1 MSSTAA
7 TAARPP
13 GLLYAVDDWPPVA
26 RLLLLGVQY
35 AVLDAIYLVLV
46 AIILRHAHVTPAASV
61 DAMGVACVGLAI
73 GTALQ
78 ALPRGPVGSGF
89 LAPPVFS
96 ATYLAPSVL
105 AAEIGG
111 MRLVFG
117 MTVFAG
123 VVEVLI
129 GLALNRLRIV
139 ITPVL
144 SGLTVFVV
152 GLQLGIV
159 GIGETLDVQHEA
171 LPGFPLHLLV
181 ATGTL
186 LTCVALSIWGR
197 GILKLVCTLVG
208 LLVGMAGADMIG
220 LIAPAQLATI
230 GHTAWVAL
238 PHPFLTYGFE
248 PALAPAFLAAG
259 VAAALRAVG
268 VVTTCQRINDAGWQR
283 PDMANVRRGVLAD
296 GLANVIGGALGTPGM
311 SVAPSMVGISAA
323 TGATSRAIA
332 FVAAAV
338 LLVIAASP
346 RLSGFFLLVP
356 SEVAGGLLVF
366 TASFLITG
374 GMEIMV
380 SRRTDTRAVYV
391 IGISTMLAL
400 GRTLFPHYF
409 DQLSPALRSVAGSSL
424 ALGLTAALV
433 LTLLFRLGTSQRA
446 ETGWTASEASIEAAL
461 GFLRGQAQGW
471 KLPADVTATAA
482 THLREVL
489 EYLLRTHPAGLE
501 GSLRLGYDGLALRVE
516 VLYAGSAAAHL
527 PPPREPHPT
536 PQEHRQDTLDNE
548 EAAVILGLRSFLHSL
563 SADRKLLRLRHGRVM
578 VRLGY
583 AA

>member
-1 MSSTAA
+1 M
-7 TAARPP
+7 
-13 GLLYAVDDWPPVA
+13 
-26 RLLLLGVQY
+26 
-35 AVLDAIYLVLV
+35 LDAIYLVLV

-61 DAMGVACVGLAI
+61 DAMGIACVALAI
-73 GTALQ
+73 GTVLQ

-105 AAEIGG
+105 AAELGG

-159 GIGETLDVQHEA
+159 GIGETLDVQHVA
-171 LPGFPLHLLV
+171 LPDFSLHLLV
-181 ATGTL
+181 ATATL

-220 LIAPAQLATI
+220 LIAPAQLATF

-238 PHPFLTYGFE
+238 PHPALAYGFE

-268 VVTTCQRINDAGWQR
+268 VVTTCQRVNDAAWQR

-311 SVAPSMVGISAA
+311 SISPSMVGISAA
-323 TGATSRAIA
+323 TGATSRAIG

-338 LLVIAASP
+338 LLVIAVSP

-356 SEVAGGLLVF
+356 SEVAGALLVF

-380 SRRTDTRAVYV
+380 APRRHAGGVRDRHFHDARPRPDSSR
-391 IGISTMLAL
+391 
-400 GRTLFPHYF
+400 HYF
-409 DQLSPALRSVAGSSL
+409 DQLAPALRSVAGSSL

-446 ETGWTASEASIEAAL
+446 ETAWIATEGSIDAAL
-461 GFLRGQAQGW
+461 GFLRGQGQGW
-471 KLPADVTATAA
+471 KLPADVTAIAA
-482 THLREVL
+482 THLRDVL

-501 GSLRLGYDGLALRVE
+501 GSLRLRYDGLALLVE
-516 VLYAGSAAAHL
+516 VLYAGSAAPHL

-536 PQEHRQDTLDNE
+536 LQEHRPDALDNE
-548 EAAVILGLRSFLHSL
+548 EAAVMLGLRTFLDSL
-563 SADRKLLRLRHGRVM
+563 AADRKLLRLRHGRVI